1 MRFLGLMNQE
11 QNSCRLAGVLFCL
24 LLGLI
29 LISIPAEVQ
38 ARTGATPWSSEV
50 NFQSLVYGSSTT
62 NDVVRA
68 LGRPADE
75 IVRYEQMYPTIENL
89 YYYDEDKSGAA
100 TVFVF
105 ESGFLVGMQL
115 KTANNQLV
123 DLTYFLTDNG
133 DRRLLNPIMGGYT
146 PYYFNNYYRQ
156 YATIPW

>member
-1 MRFLGLMNQE
+1 MNQE
-11 QNSCRLAGVLFCL
+11 QNSCQLAGVLFCL
-24 LLGLI
+24 LLSI
-29 LISIPAEVQ
+29 IFIAIPAEVQ
-38 ARTGATPWSSEV
+38 ARTGATPWTSEV

-75 IVRYEQMYPTIENL
+75 ILRYEQMYPTIENL

-115 KTANNQLV
+115 KTADNQYV
-123 DLTYFLTDNG
+123 DFSYLLANNG
-133 DRRLLNPIMGGYT
+133 DRQLMNPMLGGYL
-146 PYYFNNYYRQ
+146 PYAFNNYYRQ